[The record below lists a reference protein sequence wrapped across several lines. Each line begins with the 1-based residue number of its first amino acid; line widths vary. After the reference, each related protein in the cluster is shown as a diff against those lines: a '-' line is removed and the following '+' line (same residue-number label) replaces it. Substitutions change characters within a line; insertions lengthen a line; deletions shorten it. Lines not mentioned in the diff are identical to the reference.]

1 MIDDKSSTNISRAV
15 ALAEPEPGAGTAPPP
30 PRPMYLIVVV
40 GGIPGAM
47 IRLAAEETRIGR
59 SNDNPVRLPDLSASR
74 LHASIDVRQDGTAW
88 LTDLN
93 STNGTFLNRRR
104 LIPQVPTLLE
114 DGDRLQFGAAYVVK
128 FVSLDPCDEQFQREL
143 FERSVRD
150 PLTGLYNR
158 AYFLEQLGATAEAGA
173 SRGLGLAVLMLDV
186 DHFKRVNDTYGHD
199 SGDAVLREVA
209 QVLRECTRSEDLV
222 ARYGGEEFILALTV
236 AAPDQATE
244 RAERIRAEIAARKVF
259 AGGETLRVTAS
270 IGLTFARPGGVRSPQ
285 PKDLIIAADQGL
297 YQAKHAGRNR
307 VVLRA
312 EPAPCDDLALVATP
326 NSDEL
331 ARVDGR

>member
-1 MIDDKSSTNISRAV
+1 
-15 ALAEPEPGAGTAPPP
+15 
-30 PRPMYLIVVV
+30 MYLIVVV

-173 SRGLGLAVLMLDV
+173 ARGLGLAVLMLDV
-186 DHFKRVNDTYGHD
+186 DHFKRVNDTYGHAR
-199 SGDAVLREVA
+199 GDAVLRELAHRV
-209 QVLRECTRSEDLV
+209 QEQIREVDTF
-222 ARYGGEEFILALTV
+222 ARYGGEEFVVVLPETTV
-236 AAPDQATE
+236 DGAAQL
-244 RAERIRAEIAARKVF
+244 AERICVAVRRTPFQSEGEEPLDVTLSVGGAAF
-259 AGGETLRVTAS
+259 PEHGSSAATLMR
-270 IGLTFARPGGVRSPQ
+270 
-285 PKDLIIAADQGL
+285 AADRALYVAKGEGRDRWHVPGHSEVVQG
-297 YQAKHAGRNR
+297 
-307 VVLRA
+307 
-312 EPAPCDDLALVATP
+312 
-326 NSDEL
+326 S
-331 ARVDGR
+331 